1 MTRKAIIV
9 SLLIAVL
16 VGVVLVG
23 FSQIFNAEQD
33 SFSVSISNGDS
44 AKPPSMMSLNEKPR
58 SLKPI
63 SFTDAEGSDLDLSH
77 WRGKFVLLNIWA
89 TWCAPCREEMPTLD
103 SLQQQLGRPDFEV
116 VALSI
121 DRAGVGVIE
130 KFFEEIGIKHLGIY
144 VDQTTKVSTDLGA
157 YGIPT
162 TLLISPE
169 GLELG
174 RLAGPA
180 VWDSPEMISYLRA
193 LISQKAKEN

>member
-16 VGVVLVG
+16 IGVGLIG

-33 SFSVSISNGDS
+33 SFSASISNDGNGKS
-44 AKPPSMMSLNEKPR
+44 LSMMPLNETPR
-58 SLKPI
+58 SIRPV
-63 SFTDAEGSDLDLSH
+63 SFMNAEGSNLDLSH

-103 SLQQQLGRPDFEV
+103 SLQQQLGGPDFEV

-130 KFFEEIGIKHLGIY
+130 KFFKEIDIKHLGIY
-144 VDQTTKVSTDLGA
+144 VDQTMKASTDLGA

-169 GLELG
+169 GLEIG
-174 RLAGPA
+174 RLPGPA
-180 VWDSPEMISYLRA
+180 TWDSPEMIAFLRA
-193 LISQKAKEN
+193 LITQKAKEN

>member
-1 MTRKAIIV
+1 MTRKSIIV
-9 SLLIAVL
+9 SLLITVL

-23 FSQIFNAEQD
+23 FSQIFNTEQD
-33 SFSVSISNGDS
+33 SFSAPISNGDS
-44 AKPPSMMSLNEKPR
+44 AKPPNMMSLNKKPL
-58 SLKPI
+58 SIKPI

-77 WRGKFVLLNIWA
+77 WRGKLVLLNIWA

-103 SLQQQLGRPDFEV
+103 SLQQQLGGPGFEV

-121 DRAGVGVIE
+121 DRAGIGVIE
-130 KFFEEIGIKHLGIY
+130 KFFKEIGIKYLGIY
-144 VDQTTKVSTDLGA
+144 VDQTMKASTDLGA

-180 VWDSPEMISYLRA
+180 VWDSPEMISFLRD
-193 LISQKAKEN
+193 LIPQKAKEN